1 MTMPIVLPFSGGWR
15 MTSWQREFLAMGERM
30 NALGPERVGYIPY
43 GTDGVPSF
51 AREREIAK
59 VVRLA
64 RWM

>member
-1 MTMPIVLPFSGGWR
+1 
-15 MTSWQREFLAMGERM
+15 MTSGQREFLAMGERM

-51 AREREIAK
+51 PREREIAK

>member
-15 MTSWQREFLAMGERM
+15 ITLRQREFLATGERM

-43 GTDGVPSF
+43 STDGVPPF
-51 AREREIAK
+51 PREREIAK

-64 RWM
+64 WWM

>member
-1 MTMPIVLPFSGGWR
+1 MKMRVVLPFSGGW
-15 MTSWQREFLAMGERM
+15 RM

-51 AREREIAK
+51 PREREIAK
-59 VVRLA
+59 VVGLA

>member
-1 MTMPIVLPFSGGWR
+1 MPNSAALLGGLR
-15 MTSWQREFLAMGERM
+15 ITLRQREFLATGERM

-43 GTDGVPSF
+43 STDGVPSF
-51 AREREIAK
+51 PREREIAK